1 VAIVTVG
8 SLLAVN
14 LLVFAAL
21 AQDTST
27 ARDERPEAI
36 EQLEPGEG
44 AQAPPQATIIVD
56 LVDNSRALLYINGT
70 LVPEDEYEGDV
81 TLGQLIYR
89 PGEDQ
94 TFEELPEGT
103 NNLAIEYWSGTKT
116 YDDALA
122 AGEVFTYSWQVHVGF

>member
-1 VAIVTVG
+1 MTVG

-27 ARDERPEAI
+27 ARDKRPESI
-36 EQLEPGEG
+36 EQLEPGED

-56 LVDNSRALLYINGT
+56 LADNLQAMLYINDT

-89 PGEDQ
+89 PGDGK

-103 NNLAIEYWSGTKT
+103 NNFAIEYWARTKS

-122 AGEVFTYSWQVHVGF
+122 AGEVLAYSWQVKVGF

>member
-1 VAIVTVG
+1 VAIITAG

-14 LLVFAAL
+14 LAIFGAL

-36 EQLEPGEG
+36 EQLDPGED

-56 LVDNSRALLYINGT
+56 LADNMQALLYINDT

-89 PGEDQ
+89 PDEDK

-103 NNLAIEYWSGTKT
+103 NNLAIEYWSRTKN

-122 AGEVFTYSWQVHVGF
+122 AGEVLSYSWQINVGF